1 MFEMAAIRTGRRG
14 VGPSLWEAGG
24 GQAPGAGR
32 LVGRASAEVVV
43 IGAGV
48 AGLSTALHLARQG
61 REVMVLEAAAR
72 PEAATGASAGIVA
85 AQIVRKSP
93 TAVLRHLGED
103 AGSALLRMVAESGR
117 YTFDL
122 VRSEA
127 LDCAPMQTGFL
138 APFPARSARTATKIA
153 AAWTP
158 FRQDVTVLDSITT
171 RALTGCRGYDGA
183 LLDRSGGGLDPVA
196 YVDALARRVM
206 ERGGVVHRETP
217 VTAMSRRPKGGWH
230 LTVPGGEVVAGRIV
244 LCANGG
250 NAALDQ
256 RLAGSVLPLG
266 VCEVATSP
274 LPADMREAI
283 LPQNHVLTDLST
295 DVFSIRYDSDGRLIT
310 ACPAP
315 EQVDHAQIERAIN
328 RRLLT
333 MLPAWRPM
341 PLERV
346 WVGTAWLNTDLLPRV
361 AVLADDAIAIQAC
374 NGRGLAVN
382 TIAGREAARWASAG
396 TRGYRMAMP
405 MNPPRR
411 VVGFALARH
420 VPRLLMG
427 AARIGRSLMPGT

>member
-1 MFEMAAIRTGRRG
+1 MPETAAARTGRG
-14 VGPSLWEAGG
+14 GAGPSLWEAGG

-32 LVGRASAEVVV
+32 LVGRAAAEVVV

-48 AGLSTALHLARQG
+48 AGLSTALHLAREG
-61 REVMVLEAAAR
+61 REVMVLEAAKR
-72 PEAATGASAGIVA
+72 PEAATGASAGIVT

-93 TAVLRHLGED
+93 SAVLRHLGEE
-103 AGSALLRMVAESGR
+103 AGTALLGMVAESAR

-122 VRSEA
+122 VRDET

-138 APFPARSARTATKIA
+138 APFPARSARVVAEIVA
-153 AAWTP
+153 GWAP
-158 FRQDVTVLDSITT
+158 FRQDVSVLDATAT
-171 RALTGCRGYDGA
+171 RTLTGCQGYDGA
-183 LLDRSGGGLDPVA
+183 LLDRSGGGLDPVG

-206 ERGGVVHRETP
+206 AHGGMVHRETP
-217 VTAMSRRPKGGWH
+217 VTAMRRRPEGGWC
-230 LTVPGGEVVAGRIV
+230 LTVPGGEVAAARIV

-250 NAALDQ
+250 NVALDP

-266 VCEVATSP
+266 VCEVATPP

-295 DVFSIRYDSDGRLIT
+295 DVFSIRYDAEGRLIT

-315 EQVDHAQIERAIN
+315 QRVNRAQIEKAIN
-328 RRLLT
+328 RRLAT

-341 PLERV
+341 PLEHV

-396 TRGYRMAMP
+396 AGGYRMPMP
-405 MNPPRR
+405 MKPPRR

-420 VPRLLMG
+420 VPQLLMG
-427 AARIGRSLMPGT
+427 VARIGHSLMPRA